1 MSKARAKLFALA
13 DLVRGSGDD
22 TAVVLE
28 QRGVGE
34 GVALVR
40 EARLNYLEDVV
51 KQLEKPSEKP
61 FTLAGSLS
69 SGLDDEGVERGL
81 ERPAEGVGR
90 RTGAEA
96 EGVTS
101 VAVTDSHAL
110 IWYAMGP
117 GRRLGRAARALF
129 ARADR
134 GDATIYVPTL
144 VLVEV
149 AEAVRRGALRFDGG
163 FSRWA
168 RGLLASGRFVAADLT
183 ADVVLEADG
192 LYAIRER
199 GDRLIAATAV
209 HLECPLITRDPDLAR
224 VPSLTTVW

>member
-1 MSKARAKLFALA
+1 
-13 DLVRGSGDD
+13 
-22 TAVVLE
+22 
-28 QRGVGE
+28 
-34 GVALVR
+34 
-40 EARLNYLEDVV
+40 
-51 KQLEKPSEKP
+51 
-61 FTLAGSLS
+61 
-69 SGLDDEGVERGL
+69 
-81 ERPAEGVGR
+81 
-90 RTGAEA
+90 
-96 EGVTS
+96 VTR

-129 ARADR
+129 ARAER
-134 GDATIYVPTL
+134 GEATIYVPAL

-149 AEAVRRGALRFDGG
+149 AEAIRRGALRLDGG

-168 RGLLASGRFVAADLT
+168 RALLASGGFVAADLT

-209 HLECPLITRDPDLAR
+209 HLECPLITRDPALAR